1 MKFSIVSTTY
11 NSNVTIHEFVKRMN
25 EVLVV
30 MQEKYEIIIVDDGS
44 GDGTIETLK
53 TLVIEYPNLKVLAL
67 SRNFGQHSAIME
79 GLRAARG
86 KLTFLL
92 DSDLEESP
100 ELFHEFYKVFQRN
113 NLDVIYG
120 IDNYLNRPIVNRILS
135 KSFWKVF
142 KYMSGLNIPTG
153 ICTVRLMS
161 KRYVDALLK
170 HNETKLFLAGLWQ
183 ITGFKQSSFPINKG
197 YKGSSSY
204 SLMRKMNLAVESIVS
219 FSEKPPRALIYFG
232 TICAIMSL
240 VLMTLLVLPSILLG
254 SELSSLKVLVL
265 SNFLFWSLLVLFSG
279 LILLYMSIILQ
290 EVKSRPHAIVLEEYT
305 IEKLKE

>member
-1 MKFSIVSTTY
+1 
-11 NSNVTIHEFVKRMN
+11 MN
-25 EVLVV
+25 KVLDV
-30 MQEKYEIIIVDDGS
+30 MQEKYEIVIVDDGS
-44 GDGTIETLK
+44 EDGTIEILK

-67 SRNFGQHSAIME
+67 SRNFGHHSAIME

-86 KLTFLL
+86 KFTFLL

-100 ELFHEFYKVFQRN
+100 ELFNEFHKVFQRN
-113 NLDVIYG
+113 NLDMIYG
-120 IDNYLNRPIVNRILS
+120 VDNFQNRPIVNRILS
-135 KSFWKVF
+135 KSFWRLF
-142 KYMSGLNIPTG
+142 KYMSGLNIPAG
-153 ICTVRLMS
+153 ICTMRLMS
-161 KRYVDALLK
+161 RRYVDALLK

-183 ITGFKQSSFPINKG
+183 ITGFKQSSVPIDKG

-204 SLMRKMNLAVESIVS
+204 SLKRKLNLAFESIVS

-232 TICAIMSL
+232 TICAIISL
-240 VLMTLLVLPSILLG
+240 VLMTLLVLPSILFG

-279 LILLYMSIILQ
+279 LILLYISIILQ
-290 EVKSRPHAIVLEEYT
+290 EVKSRPNTIVLEEYT